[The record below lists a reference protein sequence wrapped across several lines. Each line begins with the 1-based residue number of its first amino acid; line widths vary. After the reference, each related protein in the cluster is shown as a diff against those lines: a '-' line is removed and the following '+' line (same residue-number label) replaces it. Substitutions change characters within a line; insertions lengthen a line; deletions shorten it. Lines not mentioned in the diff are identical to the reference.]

1 MKMSYEAQ
9 EDSLRQESRHL
20 HQIFISKI
28 FKSQRFFQNLVLYSF
43 LIGFGFGLGFIL
55 NVHIRNVSFNP
66 QLFRLS
72 SLTSSS
78 SSSLSPQLQ
87 PQPKKCVPLQNAVAA
102 DDDGKGQNGH
112 YLMKPENVTHNM
124 TEEELLSRASKIQ
137 EETLK
142 MTKKVAFMFLTR
154 GKLPLAKLWERFFQ
168 SHQKGLFSIYIHT
181 SDPFYIDDD
190 TSETSPF
197 YRRRI
202 PSKEVKWGMVSM
214 VEAERRLLANA
225 LLDAGNHR
233 FVLLSESDI
242 PLFNFSTI
250 YSYLIN
256 SQHSYVDLYDIPGP
270 RGRGRYNRSMSPLLS
285 RSNWRKG
292 SQWFEIDREV
302 ALAVVSDNTYFPLF
316 QKHCQWGCYA
326 DEHYLPTF
334 VHVMFPGK
342 SANRSLT
349 WTDWSR
355 RGPHPRKYTRRS
367 VTAELL
373 RRLRNR
379 EDGCV
384 YNGKKSEK
392 CYLFAR
398 KFDDGSLDSLLHFAH
413 RVMGF

>member
-1 MKMSYEAQ
+1 MNKSHETQ
-9 EDSLRQESRHL
+9 EDPLTQESRHHL

-28 FKSQRFFQNLVLYSF
+28 FKSHRFFQALVLYSF

-55 NVHIRNVSFNP
+55 NVHIRNLSFNP

-72 SLTSSS
+72 SPSFSSS
-78 SSSLSPQLQ
+78 SSFSNSSLSPQ
-87 PQPKKCVPLQNAVAA
+87 PQPEKHVSLKEAV
-102 DDDGKGQNGH
+102 DDEGQKDH
-112 YLMKPENVTHNM
+112 SLVEPENVMHNM
-124 TEEELLSRASKIQ
+124 TEEELFRLASKIQ
-137 EETLK
+137 EKTLK
-142 MTKKVAFMFLTR
+142 MTKKVAFMFLAR

-168 SHQKGLFSIYIHT
+168 GHEGLFSIYIHT
-181 SDPFYIDDD
+181 SDPFYVDDS
-190 TSETSPF
+190 TPESSPF

-242 PLFNFSTI
+242 PLFNFSTV
-250 YSYLIN
+250 YSYLVN
-256 SQHSYVDLYDIPGP
+256 SQHSYVDIYDLPGP
-270 RGRGRYNRSMSPLLS
+270 AGRGRYNRRMSPVIS
-285 RSNWRKG
+285 RGNWRKG

-302 ALAVVSDNTYFPLF
+302 AEAVVSDTIYIPVFK
-316 QKHCQWGCYA
+316 KHCLLGCYA
-326 DEHYLPTF
+326 DEHYLPTL

-367 VTAELL
+367 VTGEFLYK
-373 RRLRNR
+373 LRNR
-379 EDGCV
+379 EGCV

-398 KFDDGSLDSLLHFAH
+398 KFDNSCLDKLLYFAH